1 MGPLTLERLHALR
14 SEFLSNEKNILA
26 QNAVTKTDPQLACVS
41 RGVYQLNDSNTVF
54 THKLT
59 DEGRPVCNQRSS
71 GRCWLFATLN
81 AMRVPFMKEM
91 NLQEFEF
98 SQSYLFFVDKIER
111 SHFFLHQILE
121 ICQKTPDS
129 DPSDRLIGYLLKNPL
144 QDGGQWGMVV
154 SLIEKYGVLPKKCF
168 PESFSSESSNSMNSM
183 ITSKI
188 RQYCKNLM
196 KMSKEGASREKML
209 QEIDTYMKTIYRVVA
224 ICLSIPPETFVWE
237 YYDKSKA
244 YKKIGPLSPLE
255 FYQKHV
261 KPIWNV
267 EGHICLVSDPR
278 PEHLVGKAYIV
289 EYLGNTL
296 GGSPIIYNNQSIET
310 LLSIAAESLKDGSAV
325 WCGLDM
331 TMFHK
336 EKGIM
341 DLKLFDQ
348 ELTFGTKFIFG
359 MDKAD
364 RLRYKDSAMGHAV
377 TLTGVT
383 VDEKGAPTLWRIE
396 NSWGQ
401 DCGQDGYWFMTSDWF
416 REFGFEIV
424 VKKDYVPKEIIDVF
438 KMEPIVLPAWDPM
451 GVLA

>member
-121 ICQKTPDS
+121 ICQKNPDS

-168 PESFSSESSNSMNSM
+168 PDM
-183 ITSKI
+183 ITSKL

-196 KMSKEGASREKML
+196 KMSKEGASRGENASRNRHL
-209 QEIDTYMKTIYRVVA
+209 YEDHLPSRGH
-224 ICLSIPPETFVWE
+224 LSQH
-237 YYDKSKA
+237 
-244 YKKIGPLSPLE
+244 SPRDIQ

-267 EGHICLVSDPR
+267 EEHICLVSDPR
-278 PEHLVGKAYIV
+278 PEHPVGKAYIV

-341 DLKLFDQ
+341 DLSF
-348 ELTFGTKFIFG
+348 LT
-359 MDKAD
+359 
-364 RLRYKDSAMGHAV
+364 RSLLLERNSAMGHAV

-383 VDEKGAPTLWRIE
+383 VDEKGAPTLLWAGWVW
-396 NSWGQ
+396 S
-401 DCGQDGYWFMTSDWF
+401 MTSDWF